1 MRRQYGK
8 GRTLP
13 HRRSAHEH
21 LTPPLGA
28 PRLSRTSARRGG
40 DGLPDVAGSGS
51 QTLTHIGSDGS
62 GLLARL
68 NGVGEERY
76 HDKHPFHRQLVAGT
90 LDVAQVRAWVANR
103 YYYQKQIPVKDA
115 AILANLPSAS
125 HRRAW
130 ISRIREHDGDET
142 GLDGGTAL
150 WLSLSRA
157 VGLDDESVLSERAVA
172 PGTRFAV
179 DAYVTFARTR
189 PWIEAVASSLTEL
202 FGPPVMERRVAAIV
216 EKYPWIDRSGL
227 TYFEKRIPLAKRDAG
242 EALSWVLAEAT
253 TPEIEQRCV
262 DALRFKCDVLWCILD
277 ATALASGV
285 FK

>member
-1 MRRQYGK
+1 VQ
-8 GRTLP
+8 
-13 HRRSAHEH
+13 
-21 LTPPLGA
+21 
-28 PRLSRTSARRGG
+28 
-40 DGLPDVAGSGS
+40 
-51 QTLTHIGSDGS
+51 
-62 GLLARL
+62 
-68 NGVGEERY
+68 
-76 HDKHPFHRQLVAGT
+76 
-90 LDVAQVRAWVANR
+90 AWVANR

-130 ISRIREHDGDET
+130 ISRIHDHDGDET
-142 GLDGGTAL
+142 GSTGGTVSWLAL
-150 WLSLSRA
+150 ARA
-157 VGLDDESVLSERAVA
+157 VGLDDEYVRSERAVA

-227 TYFEKRIPLAKRDAG
+227 AYFEKRIPLAKRDADA
-242 EALSWVLAEAT
+242 ALAWVLAEAT

-285 FK
+285 FR